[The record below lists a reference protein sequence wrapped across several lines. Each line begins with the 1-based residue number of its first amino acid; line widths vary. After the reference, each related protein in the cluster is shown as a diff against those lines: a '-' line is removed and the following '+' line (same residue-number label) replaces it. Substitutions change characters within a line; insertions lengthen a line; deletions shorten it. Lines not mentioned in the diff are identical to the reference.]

1 MKTFSDKTNDLDSL
15 LNPKN
20 FLKSK
25 KKKFPYGIKKNKKV
39 NLGFVKLTTLNRFDL
54 IK

>member
-15 LNPKN
+15 LNPKI

-25 KKKFPYGIKKNKKV
+25 KKICLMDLKKIRQLMKC
-39 NLGFVKLTTLNRFDL
+39 
-54 IK
+54 

>member
-1 MKTFSDKTNDLDSL
+1 MKTFSDKTDDLDFL

-25 KKKFPYGIKKNKKV
+25 KKNFA
-39 NLGFVKLTTLNRFDL
+39 
-54 IK
+54 